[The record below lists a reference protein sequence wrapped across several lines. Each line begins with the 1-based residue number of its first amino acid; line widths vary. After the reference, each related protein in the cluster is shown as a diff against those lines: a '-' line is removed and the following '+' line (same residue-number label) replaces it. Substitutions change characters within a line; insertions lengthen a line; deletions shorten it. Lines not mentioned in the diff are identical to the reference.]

1 MGFSATYDLRK
12 SETRPLPSAANLDCF
27 ACFLLVAD
35 AAAAAGAAAGVV
47 GDAQALYYPLDYCF
61 LGDPD
66 HASDA
71 P

>member
-35 AAAAAGAAAGVV
+35 AAADAADAAAVV
-47 GDAQALYYPLDYCF
+47 RDAQALYYPLDYCF